1 MSEDYLDGGLNS
13 RLAKDIY
20 ALQNAAYNDG
30 LRRVRDVMAE
40 SLTDKRTRYDDRTTL
55 AAEKMQ
61 LSFEIDLL
69 RKMILW
75 VDGELI

>member
-1 MSEDYLDGGLNS
+1 MSKDYLDGGLNS

-20 ALQNAAYNDG
+20 ALQDAAYKDG
-30 LRRVRDVMAE
+30 LRRVRDAMRT
-40 SLTDKRTRYDDRTTL
+40 SLDDKRERYDANTTL

-61 LSFEIDLL
+61 LSFEMDLL